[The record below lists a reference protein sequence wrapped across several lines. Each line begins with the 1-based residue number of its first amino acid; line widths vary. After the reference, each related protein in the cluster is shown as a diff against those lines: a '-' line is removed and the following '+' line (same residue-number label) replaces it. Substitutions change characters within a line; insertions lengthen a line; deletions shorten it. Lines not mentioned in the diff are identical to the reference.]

1 MRLFVILL
9 TFSVQVRITARI
21 ITFPKSTS
29 FDART
34 QNSKYILYFIVSVK
48 EEDKKD
54 DDQNQTHDTRKT
66 RITVHN
72 TSVDGYRVEASCK

>member
-1 MRLFVILL
+1 MRLFFILL
-9 TFSVQVRITARI
+9 TFSVRVRIVARM
-21 ITFPKSTS
+21 ITFPKSIS

-34 QNSKYILYFIVSVK
+34 QNKKYILYFVVSVK

-66 RITVHN
+66 RITIRN
-72 TSVDGYRVEASCK
+72 TSVDDYRVEASCE

>member
-9 TFSVQVRITARI
+9 TFSVQVKITARM
-21 ITFPKSTS
+21 ITFLTSIS

-34 QNSKYILYFIVSVK
+34 QNKKYILYFIVSVK

-54 DDQNQTHDTRKT
+54 DEQNQTHDTRET
-66 RITVHN
+66 RITIRN
-72 TSVDGYRVEASCK
+72 TSVDGYRVEASCE